1 MSLGLI
7 LKIDDRTERLLRQR
21 AHQDGVTLE
30 AEAHKLL
37 GKALGSDQD
46 SFWERVDRVQQ
57 SLAGQSFP
65 DSTEL
70 IREDRDR

>member
-1 MSLGLI
+1 MPHGLI
-7 LKIDDRTERLLRQR
+7 LKIDDRTERLLRAR
-21 AHQDGVTLE
+21 ARQDGVSLE
-30 AEAHKLL
+30 EEAHKLL
-37 GKALGSDQD
+37 DRALGSDRD

-65 DSTEL
+65 NSAEL